1 MKLKKILGLGLAIVI
16 LVSAVGCS
24 SYKEEKDVVDAA
36 DSSENKKIV
45 VGASATPHAEILE
58 EIKPLVEA
66 KGYEL
71 EVKVFDDYVLP
82 NTALDEGSLD
92 ANYFQH
98 VPYLEETV
106 SQKGYKLTYTAK
118 LHLEP
123 MGVYSDKI
131 NKLDELNDGAKIAI
145 PNDPTN
151 GSRAIKLLA
160 DNGLI
165 KVADKD
171 LLTIKDVTENIK
183 NIEFVEVE
191 APQLPTVLAD
201 VDVAVINT
209 NYALS
214 ANLNP
219 TKDAIVIES
228 YDSPYSNI
236 LACREDNKDS
246 EKIKVLTNA
255 LTSEEARKFIEEKY
269 KGSIIPSF

>member
-1 MKLKKILGLGLAIVI
+1 MKLKKILGLGLSAFI
-16 LVSAVGCS
+16 LVSVVGCS
-24 SYKEEKDVVDAA
+24 LGEDKNTSEDVTN
-36 DSSENKKIV
+36 SSEDKKIV

-58 EIKPLVEA
+58 EIKPLLKD

-71 EVKVFDDYVLP
+71 DIKVFDDYVLP

-106 SQKGYKLTYTAK
+106 DKKGYKLTYTK
-118 LHLEP
+118 KIHLEP
-123 MGVYSDKI
+123 MGVYSKKI
-131 NKLDELNDGAKIAI
+131 KNLDELSNGAKIAI

-165 KVADKD
+165 KVEDKEILTVKD
-171 LLTIKDVTENIK
+171 LTENTK
-183 NIEFVEVE
+183 NIEIIEVD
-191 APQLPTVLAD
+191 APQLPTMLLD
-201 VDVAVINT
+201 VDAAIINT

-219 TKDAIVIES
+219 TKDAIAIES
-228 YDSPYSNI
+228 VDSPYSNI
-236 LACREDNKDS
+236 LACREENKDS
-246 EKIKVLTNA
+246 EKIKVLTEA
-255 LTSEEARKFIEEKY
+255 LTSEKVKEFIKEKY
-269 KGSIIPSF
+269 QGSIIPSF

>member
-255 LTSEEARKFIEEKY
+255 LTSEEARQFIEEKY

>member
-1 MKLKKILGLGLAIVI
+1 MKLKKILGLGLSAFI
-16 LVSAVGCS
+16 LVSVVGCS
-24 SYKEEKDVVDAA
+24 SGEDKNASVDVAN
-36 DSSENKKIV
+36 SSEDKKIV

-58 EIKPLVEA
+58 EIKPLLKD

-71 EVKVFDDYVLP
+71 DIKVFDDYVLP

-106 SQKGYKLTYTAK
+106 DKKGYKLTYTK
-118 LHLEP
+118 KIHLEP
-123 MGVYSDKI
+123 MGVYSKKI
-131 NKLDELNDGAKIAI
+131 KSLDELSNGVKIAI

-165 KVADKD
+165 KVEDKEILTVND
-171 LLTIKDVTENIK
+171 LIENTK
-183 NIEFVEVE
+183 NIEIIEVD
-191 APQLPTVLAD
+191 APQLPTILLD
-201 VDVAVINT
+201 VDAAVINT

-219 TKDAIVIES
+219 TKDAIAIES
-228 YDSPYSNI
+228 VDSPYSNI

-246 EKIKVLTNA
+246 EKIKVLTEA
-255 LTSEEARKFIEEKY
+255 LTSEKVKEFIKEKY
-269 KGSIIPSF
+269 QGSIIPSF

>member
-1 MKLKKILGLGLAIVI
+1 MKLKKLLGLGLATVI
-16 LVSAVGCS
+16 LVSSVGCS
-24 SYKEEKDVVDAA
+24 SSKEEKDAVDAA

>member
-1 MKLKKILGLGLAIVI
+1 MKLKKILGLGLSALI
-16 LVSAVGCS
+16 LVSVVGCS
-24 SYKEEKDVVDAA
+24 LGEDKNASVDVAN
-36 DSSENKKIV
+36 SSEDKKIV

-58 EIKPLVEA
+58 EIKPLLKD

-71 EVKVFDDYVLP
+71 DIKVFDDYVLP

-106 SQKGYKLTYTAK
+106 DKKGYKLTYTK
-118 LHLEP
+118 KIHLEP
-123 MGVYSDKI
+123 MGVYSKKI
-131 NKLDELNDGAKIAI
+131 KSLDELSNGAKIAI

-165 KVADKD
+165 KVEDKEILTVND
-171 LLTIKDVTENIK
+171 LIENTK
-183 NIEFVEVE
+183 NIEIIEVD
-191 APQLPTVLAD
+191 APQLPTILLD
-201 VDVAVINT
+201 VDAAVINT

-219 TKDAIVIES
+219 TKDAIAIES
-228 YDSPYSNI
+228 VDSPYSNI

-246 EKIKVLTNA
+246 EKIKVLTEA
-255 LTSEEARKFIEEKY
+255 LTSEKVKEFIKEKY
-269 KGSIIPSF
+269 QGSIIPSF

>member
-1 MKLKKILGLGLAIVI
+1 MKLKKILGLGLSAFI
-16 LVSAVGCS
+16 LVSVVGCS
-24 SYKEEKDVVDAA
+24 SGEDKNASVDVAN
-36 DSSENKKIV
+36 SSEDKKIV

-58 EIKPLVEA
+58 EIKPLLKD

-71 EVKVFDDYVLP
+71 DIKVFDDYVLP

-106 SQKGYKLTYTAK
+106 DKKGYKLTYTK
-118 LHLEP
+118 KIHLEP
-123 MGVYSDKI
+123 MGVYSKKI
-131 NKLDELNDGAKIAI
+131 KSLDELSNGAKIAI

-151 GSRAIKLLA
+151 GSRAIQLLA

-165 KVADKD
+165 KVEDKEILTVND
-171 LLTIKDVTENIK
+171 LIENTK
-183 NIEFVEVE
+183 NIEIIEVD
-191 APQLPTVLAD
+191 APQLPTILLD
-201 VDVAVINT
+201 VDAAVINT

-219 TKDAIVIES
+219 TKDAIAIES
-228 YDSPYSNI
+228 VDSPYSNI

-246 EKIKVLTNA
+246 EKIKVLTEA
-255 LTSEEARKFIEEKY
+255 LTSEKVKEFIKEKY
-269 KGSIIPSF
+269 QGSIIPSF

>member
-1 MKLKKILGLGLAIVI
+1 MKLKKILGLGLSAFI
-16 LVSAVGCS
+16 LVSVVGCS
-24 SYKEEKDVVDAA
+24 LGEDKNTSEDVTN
-36 DSSENKKIV
+36 SSEDKKIV

-58 EIKPLVEA
+58 EIKPLLKD

-71 EVKVFDDYVLP
+71 DIKVFDDYVLP

-106 SQKGYKLTYTAK
+106 DKKGYKLTYTK
-118 LHLEP
+118 KIHLEP
-123 MGVYSDKI
+123 MGVYSKKI
-131 NKLDELNDGAKIAI
+131 KNLDELSNGAKIAI

-165 KVADKD
+165 KVEDKEILTVKD
-171 LLTIKDVTENIK
+171 LTENTK
-183 NIEFVEVE
+183 NIEIIEVD
-191 APQLPTVLAD
+191 APQLPTILLD
-201 VDVAVINT
+201 VDAAVINT

-219 TKDAIVIES
+219 TKDAIAIES
-228 YDSPYSNI
+228 VDSPYSNI
-236 LACREDNKDS
+236 LACREENKDS
-246 EKIKVLTNA
+246 EKIKVLTEA
-255 LTSEEARKFIEEKY
+255 LTSEKVKEFIKEKY
-269 KGSIIPSF
+269 QGSIIPSF